1 MLNRGGDSMDG
12 FVNLED
18 AVEAESKSQLDSIE
32 RLASVSAF
40 TLLIAA
46 TWLAWPALQSAMDG
60 GPLITG
66 LGYPL
71 IILAWGIFV
80 QDLGVLDKKGRSR
93 VGAAATIS
101 WLPISVIA
109 ISQLEGDISQMV
121 GMGLLLIVSL
131 ALFRVSRTILQGGFA
146 VMKFRAL
153 MGLLGCVLA
162 ASLLSTSSF
171 DDNSSFVQIAFFG
184 IGVVLTGA
192 DWFGND
198 DQRAMRKE
206 FDIRLNALENYML
219 LLKSQGSAVDQ
230 AASLVM
236 TAREEGHRDPSWG
249 MRLLDEAEEDIE
261 RSLSLAGD
269 VEAIKADSLDAV
281 NQAEE
286 IAPIVKRP
294 RKAWDM
300 GQREVELGSLREGES
315 LFREAKKR
323 ANEIIEWWGKAETAI
338 SEGSLLLAES
348 EHAPESLEELLADA
362 RKKLYAEK
370 PMKAYEFAMVIPDQL
385 AASGDALEIAE
396 DSVKKAARQLKSA
409 DGINKGSLEERLER
423 SEAALDS
430 GDHAQAKGLADGIV
444 REIIAE
450 REAMDVVR
458 RALRQKVHLI
468 SRWLEREDASD
479 WNGRLIEIENAAD
492 SLEWTHAATL
502 LGRLTKDLDTE
513 GKSSDEA
520 SELLEFVLDEWKTL
534 RNQCDASGIKVDDE
548 ERRSTEESISLAQE
562 AHKVGR
568 IDEALESL
576 GLADGFMEKL
586 RRRV

>member
-219 LLKSQGSAVDQ
+219 CLLY
-230 AASLVM
+230 
-236 TAREEGHRDPSWG
+236 T
-249 MRLLDEAEEDIE
+249 
-261 RSLSLAGD
+261 
-269 VEAIKADSLDAV
+269 
-281 NQAEE
+281 
-286 IAPIVKRP
+286 
-294 RKAWDM
+294 
-300 GQREVELGSLREGES
+300 
-315 LFREAKKR
+315 
-323 ANEIIEWWGKAETAI
+323 
-338 SEGSLLLAES
+338 
-348 EHAPESLEELLADA
+348 
-362 RKKLYAEK
+362 
-370 PMKAYEFAMVIPDQL
+370 
-385 AASGDALEIAE
+385 
-396 DSVKKAARQLKSA
+396 
-409 DGINKGSLEERLER
+409 
-423 SEAALDS
+423 
-430 GDHAQAKGLADGIV
+430 
-444 REIIAE
+444 
-450 REAMDVVR
+450 
-458 RALRQKVHLI
+458 
-468 SRWLEREDASD
+468 SD
-479 WNGRLIEIENAAD
+479 AAD
-492 SLEWTHAATL
+492 E
-502 LGRLTKDLDTE
+502 
-513 GKSSDEA
+513 
-520 SELLEFVLDEWKTL
+520 
-534 RNQCDASGIKVDDE
+534 
-548 ERRSTEESISLAQE
+548 
-562 AHKVGR
+562 
-568 IDEALESL
+568 
-576 GLADGFMEKL
+576 
-586 RRRV
+586 